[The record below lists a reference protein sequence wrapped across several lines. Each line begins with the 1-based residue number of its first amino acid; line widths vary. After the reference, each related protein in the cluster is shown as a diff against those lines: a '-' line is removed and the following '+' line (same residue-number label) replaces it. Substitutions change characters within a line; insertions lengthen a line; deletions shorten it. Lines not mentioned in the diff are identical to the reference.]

1 MVSTTASG
9 SSSTLMTR
17 KGQHRDSAATM
28 RSTPWRTPAP
38 AANRSWARVGSSRTS
53 SSAASPS
60 SAISRNRVDRS
71 VALSEQ
77 AIGGS
82 DGIGSSGGS
91 VTTATVHLQ
100 PTLKSSPGI
109 SMDQT
114 LTIGQLAQ
122 RFGLNTSAIR
132 YYEAN
137 GVLPE
142 PARVSGQR
150 RYGPDAVRRLEVLD
164 VAKRAGFS
172 LDEAR
177 VLLQSA
183 EAGTPAFEALRELAA
198 HKLPDVEALI
208 ERAQAMRAWL
218 LTATDCS
225 CTSLDVC
232 ALFDNPRAAGE
243 RTDQPL
249 RITLV

>member
-1 MVSTTASG
+1 
-9 SSSTLMTR
+9 
-17 KGQHRDSAATM
+17 
-28 RSTPWRTPAP
+28 
-38 AANRSWARVGSSRTS
+38 
-53 SSAASPS
+53 
-60 SAISRNRVDRS
+60 
-71 VALSEQ
+71 
-77 AIGGS
+77 
-82 DGIGSSGGS
+82 
-91 VTTATVHLQ
+91 
-100 PTLKSSPGI
+100 
-109 SMDQT
+109 MDET

-183 EAGTPAFEALRELAA
+183 EAGTPAFEALRQLATQ
-198 HKLPDVEALI
+198 KLPDVEALI
-208 ERAQAMRAWL
+208 DRAQAMRAL
-218 LTATDCS
+218 LSRATDCS
-225 CTSLDVC
+225 FTRLDVC
-232 ALFDNPRAAGE
+232 ALFDPDGA
-243 RTDQPL
+243 P
-249 RITLV
+249 